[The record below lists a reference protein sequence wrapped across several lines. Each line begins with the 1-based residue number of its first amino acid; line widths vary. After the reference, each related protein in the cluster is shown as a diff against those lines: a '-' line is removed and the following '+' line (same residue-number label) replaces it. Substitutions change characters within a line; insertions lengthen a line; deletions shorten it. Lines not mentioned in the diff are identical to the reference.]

1 MSGAKQVMSAEGP
14 EPVAARWIVALALV
28 GAVMLSVAITA
39 QTYLSM
45 LGHGHSFLG
54 ILGWQLSCWSVWAL
68 AAPAIVRQAA
78 RLANGGDGA
87 RTWARLAASGALFA
101 AVHVAV
107 AAQLSL
113 WFQPYVP
120 VVARSFRE
128 SATHQLSVLPVDAIV
143 FGVLVLSGWA
153 LAAAQTAR
161 RLALRESQLEAELAR
176 AQLEALRLEI
186 QPHFLF
192 NTLNAIAALIR
203 LKVNDR
209 ALDMLVGLSELMRAT
224 LDRTGEQECT
234 LDAELDF
241 TRRYA
246 DLQAAR
252 FGDRLEVV
260 YQIDPACAGVRVP
273 TFILQ
278 PLVENAIRHGAAR
291 QSARCRIEIAA
302 SLHGD
307 GVHLQVSDDG
317 AGLPPGFDVS
327 RHAGTGLRNLRSRL
341 ARLYG
346 QAGRLDVRRRDG
358 SGTVVEIV
366 VPRADHRVEAIA

>member
-1 MSGAKQVMSAEGP
+1 
-14 EPVAARWIVALALV
+14 
-28 GAVMLSVAITA
+28 
-39 QTYLSM
+39 
-45 LGHGHSFLG
+45 
-54 ILGWQLSCWSVWAL
+54 VWAL

-78 RLANGGDGA
+78 RLAEAKDAA
-87 RTWARLAASGALFA
+87 RTGVRLAAFGAVFVA
-101 AVHVAV
+101 GHVAV
-107 AAQLSL
+107 ASQLSL

-128 SATHQLSVLPVDAIV
+128 SVVHQLSVLPVDAMV

-153 LAAAQTAR
+153 MAAAQTAR

-186 QPHFLF
+186 QPPFLF

-203 LKVNDR
+203 LKLHDR

-224 LDRTGEQECT
+224 LDRTGEQVCT
-234 LDAELDF
+234 LEAELDF

-252 FGDRLEVV
+252 FGDRLDVV
-260 YQIDPACAGVRVP
+260 YDIDPACAGAPVP

-291 QSARCRIEIAA
+291 QAARCRIEVAA
-302 SLHGD
+302 SLQGD
-307 GVHLQVSDDG
+307 SVHLQVSDDG

-327 RHAGTGLRNLRSRL
+327 RHAGTGLSNLRSRL

-346 QAGRLDVRRRDG
+346 HAGRLDVRRRDG
-358 SGTVVEIV
+358 CGTVVEIV
-366 VPRADHRVEAIA
+366 VPRGDQRVEAIA